1 MKPETIEDD
10 KVPMS
15 DVQIASQYEVMNE
28 AIKKPLA
35 TLSSQWPQLAPS
47 VEVDSEYSTQMTH
60 LLSSDPQIDHGQSP
74 NNKSQSDPLHDQFY
88 LI

>member
-47 VEVDSEYSTQMTH
+47 VSVDVDSEDSTQMTH
-60 LLSSDPQIDHGQSP
+60 LPSSDPQIDHGQSP
-74 NNKSQSDPLHDQFY
+74 NNKS
-88 LI
+88 